1 MTGDLKDAIRHF
13 ILERY
18 LAGERPENLTDRTPL
33 QTSGILDS
41 LAVLAVVTF
50 VEKDTGVQFT
60 AHDTTPDQ
68 LDSIDDIAR
77 LVASKGRA
85 VGA

>member
-1 MTGDLKDAIRHF
+1 MMDDLKNRVRRF
-13 ILERY
+13 ILDHY

-41 LAVLAVVTF
+41 LAVLGVVTF
-50 VEKDTGVQFT
+50 LEKETGVQFT

-68 LDSIDDIAR
+68 FDSIDDIAR
-77 LVASKGRA
+77 LVASKGPA

>member
-1 MTGDLKDAIRHF
+1 MDDLKNRVRLF

-50 VEKDTGVQFT
+50 VEKEGGVQFT
-60 AHDTTPDQ
+60 ALDTTPDQ
-68 LDSIDDIAR
+68 FDSLDDIAR
-77 LVASKGRA
+77 LVAGKARV